1 MYSTTKSSKFINGTL
16 DKILH
21 DWKKQN
27 LINKKGRGLVG

>member
-1 MYSTTKSSKFINGTL
+1 MEIIETLNTKL